1 MSRHA
6 KRRAWTA
13 SDQLDWVGHAD
24 TEGVGARQPEDHD
37 PSGGGGYLDECTT
50 PQVWADVKLRE
61 LAEMG
66 LPRVLLDVASAIG
79 YDSFM
84 VMWRVLDAAPEL
96 HSDSGSMIELQM
108 RRFRSFQRYQR
119 NKFIESLAP
128 FLDDAAIQRRV
139 EVELGEKLSLRHVH
153 RRAARRRVADT

>member
-1 MSRHA
+1 MNGHA
-6 KRRAWTA
+6 KRRGWAA
-13 SDQLDWVGHAD
+13 SDQLDWVGHTD
-24 TEGVGARQPEDHD
+24 TEGVGARQPGGNA

-66 LPRVLLDVASAIG
+66 MPRVLLQVAQAIG

-108 RRFRSFQRYQR
+108 RRYRSFQRYQR
-119 NKFIESLAP
+119 NKFIEALAP
-128 FLDDAAIQRRV
+128 FLGDAEIQRRV
-139 EVELGEKLSLRHVH
+139 EDELGEKLSLRHVH
-153 RRAARRRVADT
+153 RRASRRRVGGT